1 MVQSWRAE
9 RSSSERRSVIGLGG
23 KGSGR
28 GSGGARTDKVKRDAL
43 ANPHVLASKG
53 MMPILPEEQNYQN
66 MTLDEIAAH
75 INSFGEKRT
84 IAKITAFMMVVQNIS
99 VGRDIKDT
107 NDLRRRFYTYC
118 ALSEACGM
126 RVGNM
131 NAYHAM
137 GITMQQAW
145 AWKTGGAGSNPERRK
160 LIEEVDMVCSGSREM
175 LAAMGQINPV
185 LAIFWQK
192 NFDGLKDIQEHSVY
206 AGDPL
211 GEKRS
216 KEEIAEQ
223 YADIIDD

>member
-1 MVQSWRAE
+1 MKQ
-9 RSSSERRSVIGLGG
+9 LGG
-23 KGSGR
+23 KGSG
-28 GSGGARTDKVKRDAL
+28 GPTSDKAKRNAL
-43 ANPHVLASKG
+43 ANPHVLKSKN
-53 MMPILPEEQNYQN
+53 MMPVLPEEQNYQN

-75 INSFGEKRT
+75 INSFGENRT

-126 RVGNM
+126 RLGNM

-145 AWKTGGAGSNPERRK
+145 QWKTGGSGSNPERRE
-160 LIEEVDMVCSGSREM
+160 LIAEVDAVCSGSREM
-175 LAAMGQINPV
+175 LASMGQINPV

-192 NFDGLKDIQEHSVY
+192 NYDGLRDVQEHSVY
-206 AGDPL
+206 QGDPL

-216 KEEIAEQ
+216 AAEIAEQ
-223 YADIIDD
+223 YSDLPDD

>member
-1 MVQSWRAE
+1 MN
-9 RSSSERRSVIGLGG
+9 GLGG
-23 KGSGR
+23 KGSG
-28 GSGGARTDKVKRDAL
+28 GPTSDKAKRNAL
-43 ANPHVLASKG
+43 ANPKVLKSKG

-75 INSFGEKRT
+75 INSFGEGRT

-99 VGRDIKDT
+99 VGANIKDT

-137 GITMQQAW
+137 GISCQTAYF
-145 AWKTGGAGSNPERRK
+145 WKSGANGSTPERRK

-192 NFDGLKDIQEHSVY
+192 NYDGLRDVQEHSVY
-206 AGDPL
+206 QGDPL

-216 KEEIAEQ
+216 AAEIAEQ
-223 YADIIDD
+223 YSDLPDD